1 MVAPQIHITSEVYL
15 IFFPYTEEFDKTLG
29 IKRYH
34 KWCIDN
40 DTYSY
45 GYDPEDPQHKYSGR
59 PLLGKLNTEVDINF
73 IKDKWCGYKSI
84 RIEIE

>member
-1 MVAPQIHITSEVYL
+1 MVAPQTYIRSEVYL
-15 IFFPYTEEFDKTLG
+15 MFFPHAQTEEHDNTSA
-29 IKRYH
+29 IKKYH

-59 PLLGKLNTEVDINF
+59 PLLGKLDMKVMAKQFLQLGMSLWKLEKF
-73 IKDKWCGYKSI
+73 
-84 RIEIE
+84 